1 MKKQVTLFFLLLLS
15 LAVRANYADS
25 LYHPLANAK
34 KEIADAIKKA
44 KQEKKHVL
52 IQAGGNWCSW
62 CIEFNRVTTTDKQ
75 MDSAIHADYVI
86 YHLNWS
92 PQNKNYEIFKKYG
105 FPLRFGFP
113 VFLVLDADGK
123 LIHTQN
129 SGYLEEG
136 KSYSKRKILDFF
148 ESWRP
153 AALDEKNYGEFKN

>member
-1 MKKQVTLFFLLLLS
+1 MKKQFLFFFLLIVS
-15 LAVRANYADS
+15 FAVRANYADS
-25 LYHPLANAK
+25 LYHPLENAK
-34 KEIADAIKKA
+34 KEIADAVKKA

-62 CIEFNRVTTTDKQ
+62 CIEFNRVTTSDKK
-75 MDSAIHADYVI
+75 MDSAIHADYIV

-113 VFLVLDADGK
+113 VFLILDGDGK

-136 KSYSKRKILDFF
+136 KSYSKKKILEFF
-148 ESWRP
+148 ENWRP
-153 AALDEKNYGEFKN
+153 AALDEKNYKEFKN

>member
-1 MKKQVTLFFLLLLS
+1 MKKQLLFFFLLILS

-25 LYHPLANAK
+25 LYHPLENAK
-34 KEIADAIKKA
+34 KEITEAIKKA

-52 IQAGGNWCSW
+52 VQAGGNWCSW

-75 MDSAIHADYVI
+75 MDSALHADYII

-113 VFLVLDADGK
+113 VFLILDGNGT

-136 KSYSKRKILDFF
+136 KSYSKKKILEFF
-148 ESWRP
+148 ENWRP
-153 AALDEKNYGEFKN
+153 AALDEKNYQEFKN